1 MEFYIIAQVIG
12 ILGMVMNSVSY
23 QVKKQKNIIIIQ
35 FFGSLFF
42 AINMFMI
49 KAYIGAFL
57 NSVGI
62 LRAFIYAN
70 KKKIQNIK
78 IVNIIF
84 ILIYCLSYVLTYV
97 LFDKPITVFNLAVE
111 LLPVIAMVSTTISF
125 SMESA
130 SSVRKFA
137 FISSPSWLIY
147 NCVNFA
153 IGGILCE
160 AFSIISLVIASI
172 RLDKK
177 DGKNVKKI
185 S

>member
-125 SMESA
+125 VSLGSFTNERTPSRPPKLLSKFA
-130 SSVRKFA
+130 SSVFTVRK
-137 FISSPSWLIY
+137 LT
-147 NCVNFA
+147 
-153 IGGILCE
+153 
-160 AFSIISLVIASI
+160 
-172 RLDKK
+172 RK
-177 DGKNVKKI
+177 
-185 S
+185 